1 MKRIGTR
8 SLTLALGAMASLA
21 AAVPVLAQTSTSND
35 VAGPAYGAGLM
46 ICGLLM
52 FVVIIAF
59 YVWVAVWIFRDANK
73 RGISG
78 VLWALIWIVLNILG
92 LIIYLVVR
100 PRDFAGQGSSAVPPP
115 PANETP
121 PPPPAES
128 GQ

>member
-78 VLWALIWIVLNILG
+78 VLWALIWIVLNMLG

-100 PRDFAGQGSSAVPPP
+100 PRDFVSEGAGTTYTTGENPLPPEP
-115 PANETP
+115 GA
-121 PPPPAES
+121 S
-128 GQ
+128 D